1 MEPGRDP
8 AAGMRNLTSRRA
20 RRVHLSVTRPGN
32 PRVRLENRRNGE
44 TAGVRHQPGTHRPP
58 PFNRPREKKR
68 RPLERRATDSRI
80 CHRTAAR
87 HGEVSRTRH
96 GNDRGARIL
105 AVLSFRC
112 YGYEAMSTGHPC
124 ARDRREKPPR
134 KCRVGKMVSN
144 HKVQG
149 GRQQGA
155 EGFPTR
161 RRGMLKALIV
171 CLPVPLNV
179 GSTIFPPITNTA
191 GAQPAV
197 EV

>member
-1 MEPGRDP
+1 
-8 AAGMRNLTSRRA
+8 
-20 RRVHLSVTRPGN
+20 VTRSEN
-32 PRVRLENRRNGE
+32 LRVPLENRWFGE
-44 TAGVRHQPGTHRPP
+44 AVSARHSPVTSRPP
-58 PFNRPREKKR
+58 QFHRPREKKR
-68 RPLERRATDSRI
+68 LPVENGSTVSMVR
-80 CHRTAAR
+80 HRTAAR

-144 HKVQG
+144 QKVQG